1 VPLFFHFKSRLFLSL
16 FLIAPLEH
24 EQKPPDGIDKAQAY
38 DQSLLGEE
46 KPYQGEEL
54 EEDDRPPWHNSNGGG
69 VEEEPQVSE
78 LTLPTLRSKEKTEKE
93 KEAAISDWDTPV
105 AEEPPVLVD
114 EAPGSEDA
122 SPALVHVTHDIAWKW
137 PRNRV
142 WDFGATRDV
151 PDNAAEGAISVE
163 EPCFTEPEEA
173 FPSDNPYIIAPDE
186 EPWVEDT
193 FPAEEAV
200 SKEDPMKEEEVA
212 PEAALEASQAEL
224 IIEGFDDAEKHPLD
238 QCKNIP
244 YDLDDLCEPIPE
256 SDVAPMHNAPAED
269 VEFRVPP
276 PKPALSDVRDTDFH
290 PSPPSPPSAP
300 SSIVT
305 SVIEAA
311 APGAPTE
318 DSHTITLKIFSG
330 SKVLRSVV
338 FIRACTRTAILNE
351 ARAYCVKYAQDDQS
365 LETLLANGYDLAFV
379 SLRMYE
385 CDMDLSTYKV
395 ENLSSLVRTIEKTGI
410 PRFTLRISEV

>member
-1 VPLFFHFKSRLFLSL
+1 VLLFFHFKSRLFLSL

-24 EQKPPDGIDKAQAY
+24 EQQTPDGINKAQAY
-38 DQSLLGEE
+38 NQSPVGEE
-46 KPYQGEEL
+46 KLHQGEDL

-69 VEEEPQVSE
+69 VEEEPEVSE
-78 LTLPTLRSKEKTEKE
+78 LTLPTLRSKGKAEKE
-93 KEAAISDWDTPV
+93 KKAAISGWDTPV
-105 AEEPPVLVD
+105 AEESPVLVD

-122 SPALVHVTHDIAWKW
+122 SPAPVHVTHDIAWKW
-137 PRNRV
+137 PRKGV
-142 WDFGATRDV
+142 WDFGVTRDV

-186 EPWVEDT
+186 EPLVED
-193 FPAEEAV
+193 PCSAEEAV
-200 SKEDPMKEEEVA
+200 FKEDPMKEEEIA

-224 IIEGFDDAEKHPLD
+224 IIEGFDNAEKHPLD
-238 QCKNIP
+238 QYKNIP
-244 YDLDDLCEPIPE
+244 YDLDDLYEPIPE

-269 VEFRVPP
+269 VKFRVLPP
-276 PKPALSDVRDTDFH
+276 RPALSAVRDTDSH
-290 PSPPSPPSAP
+290 PPPPSAP

-311 APGAPTE
+311 APESPTE
-318 DSHTITLKIFSG
+318 DSHTITLKILNG

-351 ARAYCVKYAQDDQS
+351 ARAYCVKCAQDDYS
-365 LETLLANGYDLAFV
+365 LETLLASGYDLAFV

-395 ENLSSLVRTIEKTGI
+395 ENLSSLVRTVEKTGI
-410 PRFTLRISEV
+410 PRFTLRISEI